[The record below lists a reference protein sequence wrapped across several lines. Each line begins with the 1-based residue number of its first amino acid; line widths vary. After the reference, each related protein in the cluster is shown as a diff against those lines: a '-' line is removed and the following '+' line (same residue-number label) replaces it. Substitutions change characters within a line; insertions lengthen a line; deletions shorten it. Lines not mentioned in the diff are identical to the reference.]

1 MGESKRKAER
11 MTPHERA
18 MQALTR
24 QLTDEGRLIEA
35 GWVGLRVM
43 WLHPDTPDD
52 QVADFRKAFMAG
64 AQHLFGSI
72 MSLLESGEEPT
83 PADMVRMNKINA
95 ELDAFG
101 AELARDHFPTKGS
114 A

>member
-18 MQALTR
+18 MQAMTR

-35 GWVGLRVM
+35 GWIGLRVM

-52 QVADFRKAFMAG
+52 QVADLRKAFMAG

-72 MSLLESGEEPT
+72 MTLLEPGKEPT
-83 PADMVRMNKINA
+83 IADMARMTRISA

-101 AELARDHFPTKGS
+101 AELARDHYPTRGN